1 MSDLA
6 WHFVVR
12 DVERACAWYGEVFG
26 AIETSRVTLPDATV
40 MTADLR
46 IGDAVI
52 AIGRELPQ
60 WGVLSPES
68 LGGTYGALHVRV
80 DDVDAVWDSAMTGG
94 ATPFEPVH
102 DAFWGVRTGQLID
115 PFGHRWA
122 LDQPLRDVPP
132 EEVQRLAAEAFAGA
146 LAAPA
151 EAPVEATAEPP
162 APEPGVREVRLVVT
176 TEDYDAALA
185 FYRDT
190 LGMAVS
196 AEYLSDD
203 QGRVSILQGGVAT
216 LELGDLAHGE
226 YVDVVEVGRRV
237 AGHVRLALRVDDA
250 AAATRAAEA
259 AGADVIA
266 PPTLTPWGSRNARLE
281 APGGVQITLYQE
293 GES

>member
-151 EAPVEATAEPP
+151 EATAEPP

>member
-12 DVERACAWYGEVFG
+12 DVERASAWYGDVFG
-26 AIETSRVTLPDATV
+26 ATETSRVTLPDATV

-132 EEVQRLAAEAFAGA
+132 RRCSAWPPRLS
-146 LAAPA
+146 P
-151 EAPVEATAEPP
+151 
-162 APEPGVREVRLVVT
+162 
-176 TEDYDAALA
+176 
-185 FYRDT
+185 
-190 LGMAVS
+190 
-196 AEYLSDD
+196 
-203 QGRVSILQGGVAT
+203 
-216 LELGDLAHGE
+216 
-226 YVDVVEVGRRV
+226 
-237 AGHVRLALRVDDA
+237 
-250 AAATRAAEA
+250 
-259 AGADVIA
+259 
-266 PPTLTPWGSRNARLE
+266 TPWPPPPRPRLRPPPRSQACVSSGSW
-281 APGGVQITLYQE
+281 
-293 GES
+293 